1 MLLGVVPSGGALLVL
16 MVPAPGPGL
25 MCGLSTPRLLKL
37 GEVFG
42 SGSVDDWLANPW
54 LANPWLAN
62 PIGPA
67 AFTGGT
73 VALQ

>member
-1 MLLGVVPSGGALLVL
+1 MLLVVPRGGALLVAT
-16 MVPAPGPGL
+16 VPAPGP
-25 MCGLSTPRLLKL
+25 MCVLSTGARLLRL
-37 GEVFG
+37 GEMFG
-42 SGSVDDWLANPW
+42 SGSVDD
-54 LANPWLAN
+54 WLAN

>member
-1 MLLGVVPSGGALLVL
+1 MVAGCLLLLVVPSGGARLVVT
-16 MVPAPGPGL
+16 VPPPGA
-25 MCGLSTPRLLKL
+25 MWVLSTGPRLLRL

-42 SGSVDDWLANPW
+42 SGSVDDWLANP
-54 LANPWLAN
+54 
-62 PIGPA
+62 IGPV